1 MRTKTD
7 VLLKKMIEQELIQ
20 MFQDNRDEIRK
31 AAKQQILAMQNENKH
46 SYNLRRRVAATYK
59 VGDIV
64 AIKRTQLGGGLK
76 LKPKYLGP
84 YRVTKVKPKDT
95 YDVVKESLTTDGPRY
110 TIHSRYIR
118 DECLEGWP
126 SCGNRSGILVSRT
139 HHR

>member
-7 VLLKKMIEQELIQ
+7 IKLKEIIEHELIQ

-31 AAKQQILAMQNENKH
+31 AAKQQILVMQNENKH
-46 SYNLRRRVAATYK
+46 SYNFRRRPATTYK

-95 YDVVKESLTTDGPRY
+95 YDVVKESLSSDGPRCI
-110 TIHSRYIR
+110 T
-118 DECLEGWP
+118 
-126 SCGNRSGILVSRT
+126 SCAEYMKPWMQVSSDDDGDT
-139 HHR
+139 FGTNV